1 MLKIHLR
8 ELTHTRLFN
17 GNEQK
22 QMREEQLSN
31 NFA

>member
-8 ELTHTRLFN
+8 ELTHTRLFDE
-17 GNEQK
+17 NEQK